1 MPAGPPLP
9 RWVAP
14 LLALVAVFLVPW
26 TLYLTFTLPSRHVTE
41 HYDLAWVGF
50 DIALATAVG
59 ATAWAAVRR
68 LRWLVPLAAVTGT
81 MLVCDAWFDV
91 VTSQTGGEI
100 LEAALEAVFGELPL
114 AAICGYVVYD
124 VERFQAAF
132 DRFRRPTPAAR
143 RAALRAMRDDARA
156 GRREA
161 PARPDRRG

>member
-1 MPAGPPLP
+1 
-9 RWVAP
+9 
-14 LLALVAVFLVPW
+14 VAVFLVPW
-26 TLYLTFTLPSRHVTE
+26 TLYLTFTLPSRHVTD

-68 LRWLVPLAAVTGT
+68 LQWLVPLAAVTGT
-81 MLVCDAWFDV
+81 MLVCDAWFDI

-100 LEAALEAVFGELPL
+100 VEAALEAVFGELPL

-156 GRREA
+156 GPREA

>member
-1 MPAGPPLP
+1 M
-9 RWVAP
+9 
-14 LLALVAVFLVPW
+14 ALMAVFLIPW
-26 TLYLTFTLPSRHVTE
+26 TLYLTFTLPSRHLTD

-50 DIALATAVG
+50 DIALAAAFA

-91 VTSQTGGEI
+91 VTSHSGVEI

-114 AAICGYVVYD
+114 AAICAYVVFD

-143 RAALRAMRDDARA
+143 RAALRAMRVDAPA
-156 GRREA
+156 EPPEA